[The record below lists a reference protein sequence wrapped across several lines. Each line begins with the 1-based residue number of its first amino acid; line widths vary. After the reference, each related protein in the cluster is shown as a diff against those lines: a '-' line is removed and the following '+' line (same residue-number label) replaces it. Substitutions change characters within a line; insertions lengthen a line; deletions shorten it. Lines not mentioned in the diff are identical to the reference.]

1 MMYWGFRFSS
11 IPGDQVGEGEIR
23 LDAPPPY
30 VGKVT
35 RLYVDNLDR
44 DGAYV
49 RNILL
54 AYPAGTSVYLEEPT
68 TGHFASFHVTH
79 APVARYELVELPVVC
94 VGASPGGL
102 ADGPI
107 DAAFLRIGSVERVEA
122 VEPVASVPFDA
133 ATDPDLITLDVA
145 KMHLH
150 ITDTDHDADV
160 QDKVTA
166 ASATIRDYLKAKNDP
181 LWTPATVP
189 PWIAA
194 AVKLLTAHLY
204 EHRGD
209 AFGPSQ
215 DNDDR
220 VWEAIANLCRRSRD
234 PALA

>member
-11 IPGDQVGEGEIR
+11 TVGDKVAEGEIR

-30 VGKVT
+30 VGHVT
-35 RLYVDNLDR
+35 RVYVDNLDR

-68 TGHFASFHVTH
+68 TGHFATFHINA
-79 APVARYELVELPVVC
+79 APIARYELVELPVVC

-102 ADGPI
+102 QTGPV
-107 DAAFLRIGSVERVEA
+107 DAAFLRIGSVERVE
-122 VEPVASVPFDA
+122 PVALVA
-133 ATDPDLITLDVA
+133 ATDPDLVTLDVA
-145 KMHLH
+145 KTHLR

-160 QDKVTA
+160 QQKLTA
-166 ASATIRDYLKAKNDP
+166 ASATIRDYLKDRNDP
-181 LWTPATVP
+181 TWDPDTVP
-189 PWIAA
+189 AWIGQ
-194 AVKLLTAHLY
+194 AVLLLVGHLY

-209 AFGPSQ
+209 AFGPSG

-220 VWEAIANLCRRSRD
+220 VWEAIANLTRRSRD